1 MGRVGNCRPPGL
13 LADALQV
20 ATPLRPLPNLGQQR
34 RQQPSGTIPRMTDT
48 TPTRPVLIAGGGI
61 GGMALALTLHQIG
74 VPCIVLESVA
84 ELQPLGVGINLQP
97 NAVRE
102 LYDLGLGAKALDTIG
117 IQAREWALV
126 GRNGNDVYAEPRG
139 LLAGYRWPQYSV
151 HRGQLQM
158 LLYRT
163 VLERLGPGAVR
174 LGHRVTGYRQHDG
187 GVTATVQ
194 TRGGQALDV
203 PGQLLV
209 AADGLHSA
217 VRAQMH
223 PQQPPIQWGGA
234 IMWRGTTPGVPIRSG
249 SSFVGL
255 GSARHRVVLYP
266 ISQPD
271 AASGLATIN
280 WIAEITVDN
289 RGGWTQGDWNR
300 RVALEDFAHHFD
312 GWNYGWLDVP
322 AMLRGAKEIFEY
334 PMIDR
339 DPVPTWVDGRVALLG
354 DAAHVM
360 YPTGSNGASQ
370 AIVDARVL
378 GAALLAHGVGPEALA
393 AYDGKLC
400 KDISALVLRNRG
412 AGPFGLLNL
421 LDERCGGVFDD
432 IEQVLPAA
440 EREAFMARYKAAA
453 GLAIETLNA
462 APPTIAPGA
471 RLPG

>member
-1 MGRVGNCRPPGL
+1 MPVAPES
-13 LADALQV
+13 LQ
-20 ATPLRPLPNLGQQR
+20 A
-34 RQQPSGTIPRMTDT
+34 
-48 TPTRPVLIAGGGI
+48 PVLIAGGGI
-61 GGMALALTLHQIG
+61 GGLSLALTLHQIG
-74 VPCIVLESVA
+74 VPCLVFEAVPQ
-84 ELQPLGVGINLQP
+84 LQPLGVGINLQP

-102 LYDLGLGAKALDTIG
+102 LFDLGLDERVLDTIG

-126 GRNGNDVYAEPRG
+126 GRNGKDIYAEPRG
-139 LLAGYRWPQYSV
+139 LPAGYRWPQYSV

-163 VLERLGPGAVR
+163 VLDRLGGNALR
-174 LGHRVTGYRQHDG
+174 LGHRVVGYRNEPDG
-187 GVTATVQ
+187 VVASIE
-194 TRGGQALDV
+194 TRDGRKLEARGA
-203 PGQLLV
+203 LLV

-223 PQQPPIQWGGA
+223 PDQPPIHWGGA

-249 SSFVGL
+249 ASFVGL
-255 GSARHRVVLYP
+255 GSLKHRVVFYP

-289 RGGWTQGDWNR
+289 SQGWTQGDWNR
-300 RVALEDFAHHFD
+300 RVDVADFIHHFE
-312 GWNYGWLDVP
+312 GWDFGWLDVP
-322 AMLRGAKEIFEY
+322 AMLRGATEIFEY

-360 YPTGSNGASQ
+360 YPVGSNGASQ

-378 GAALLAHGVGPEALA
+378 GAALVEHGVGPAALRR
-393 AYDGKLC
+393 YDERLC
-400 KDISALVLRNRG
+400 ADISALVLRNRG
-412 AGPFGLLNL
+412 AGPFGLLGL
-421 LDERCGGVFDD
+421 VDERCGGVFDHID
-432 IEQVLPAA
+432 DVIPAA
-440 EREAFMARYKAAA
+440 EREAYMARYKAAA
-453 GLAIETLNA
+453 GFAIETLNA

-471 RLPG
+471 RVPA

>member
-1 MGRVGNCRPPGL
+1 
-13 LADALQV
+13 
-20 ATPLRPLPNLGQQR
+20 
-34 RQQPSGTIPRMTDT
+34 MTSST
-48 TPTRPVLIAGGGI
+48 TSSPVLIAGGGI
-61 GGMALALTLHQIG
+61 GGMALALTLQQVG
-74 VPCIVLESVA
+74 VPCIAFEAVA
-84 ELQPLGVGINLQP
+84 ELKPLGVGINLQP

-102 LYDLGLGAKALDTIG
+102 LYDLGLTAEVLDTIG

-126 GRNGNDVYAEPRG
+126 GRNGNDVYSEPRG
-139 LLAGYRWPQYSV
+139 LRAGYRWPQYSV

-163 VLERLGPGAVR
+163 VQERLGPDAVR
-174 LGHRVTGYRQHDG
+174 LGQRVTGYRQTAD
-187 GVTATVQ
+187 GVTALVQ
-194 TRGGQALDV
+194 TRDGSTHEVTGR
-203 PGQLLV
+203 LLV

-223 PQQPPIQWGGA
+223 PQQPPIHWGGA

-249 SSFVGL
+249 ASFVGL

-271 AASGLATIN
+271 AASGLSTIN

-289 RGGWTQGDWNR
+289 SGGWTQGDWNR
-300 RVALEDFAHHFD
+300 RVALDEFAHHFD

-322 AMLRGAKEIFEY
+322 AMLRGASEIFEY

-378 GAALLAHGVGPEALA
+378 GAALLAHGVGPAALK
-393 AYDGKLC
+393 AYDDKLC

-432 IEQVLPAA
+432 IEAVIPAA

-453 GLAIETLNA
+453 GLAIESLNA

-471 RLPG
+471 RVRG